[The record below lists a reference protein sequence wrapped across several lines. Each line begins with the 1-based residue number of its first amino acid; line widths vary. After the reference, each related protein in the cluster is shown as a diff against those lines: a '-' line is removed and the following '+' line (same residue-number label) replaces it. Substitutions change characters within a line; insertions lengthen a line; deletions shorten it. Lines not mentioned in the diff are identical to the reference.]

1 MLSVKRL
8 TLLMLPAVLMLLA
21 VACAED
27 PTATPTSEPPAP
39 TATAT
44 TPPPEPTATATP
56 VPTAVPP
63 EPTPTVQ
70 EGVIEIEAI
79 RYEDDLIELRVG
91 PEPRFGY
98 EANARIKSNE
108 GGGWIIQLD
117 VGDTLIV
124 GEIEQSSSR
133 STLPHAFTAADL
145 GVRFPLDA
153 VEGGGTVSGWKFTF
167 YDEGVYVIGDAHEHG
182 KAFIL
187 VGDVEIGGYLPVT
200 YTLDEIRVRDT
211 IFELRMGDTIAWGY
225 GDDPRSAESDRI
237 RTDEVGDITITINL
251 GDSLVFPDGLTG
263 SGSSTET
270 HFITIDELGINA
282 EIAPG
287 ADTNAGLVMQPT
299 ETGTFRL
306 YCSAH
311 PDPAVHGNF
320 FIVVNEPPAGGPEPV
335 VYTLDQIRLR
345 DAAIELRIGE
355 EDALGFP
362 AGERV
367 TSADGNVVTIT
378 INAGDSLVFPAG
390 FTGSGSNTET
400 HYLTI
405 DELGIDIAVEIGN
418 RETALGFIITPAEPG
433 IYRVYCSA
441 HPDAHGDFTIVAEAV
456 ASGAPAP
463 VNFVLQMVRV
473 RDDIMDFRMG
483 ETTAW
488 GYEAGMRVES
498 GPGYDTDPGQD
509 GVFLTINLG
518 DSISFEQG
526 INGSNGNTGTH
537 FFTIDELGIDIE
549 LPPDGTDQAGEGFTI
564 TPAEAGNYRVYCS
577 AHPDDHGIIYIIV
590 VDAAAAPSAPASYPL
605 DMVRVRDD
613 IFDVR
618 MGETAAWGY
627 EAGMR
632 VESGPGYDTDPGQK
646 IVLLTINAG
655 DSISFGRGI
664 NGSNGN
670 TGTHFFTIDELG
682 IDIELPPDG
691 TDQAGEGYT
700 IKPTEAGNY
709 RMYCS
714 AHPDAHGDLFIIV
727 R

>member
-1 MLSVKRL
+1 
-8 TLLMLPAVLMLLA
+8 
-21 VACAED
+21 
-27 PTATPTSEPPAP
+27 
-39 TATAT
+39 
-44 TPPPEPTATATP
+44 PEPTATATP

-79 RYEDDLIELRVG
+79 RYEDDLIELRIG

-167 YDEGVYVIGDAHEHG
+167 YDEGVYPIGDAHEHG

-200 YTLDEIRVRDT
+200 YLLDEIRVRDT
-211 IFELRMGDTIAWGY
+211 VFELRMGDTIAWGY

-237 RTDEVGDITITINL
+237 RTDEVGDIIITINL

-263 SGSSTET
+263 SNSSNET

-287 ADTNAGLVMQPT
+287 ADTNLDLVMQPT

-311 PDPAVHGNF
+311 PDPSVHGNF
-320 FIVVNEPPAGGPEPV
+320 FIVVNEPPAGAPEPV

-355 EDALGFP
+355 ADALGFP

-378 INAGDSLVFPAG
+378 VNAGDSLVFPSG
-390 FTGSGSNTET
+390 FTGSSSNTST
-400 HYLTI
+400 HFLTI

-418 RETALGFIITPAEPG
+418 RETALGFVIELTEPG
-433 IYRVYCSA
+433 SYRVYCSA
-441 HPDAHGDFTIVAEAV
+441 HPDDHGSFTIVAEAV

-463 VNFVLQMVRV
+463 VNYVLQRVRV
-473 RDDIMDFRMG
+473 RDELMDFRMG
-483 ETTAW
+483 DTTAW
-488 GYEAGMRVES
+488 GYQSGMRVES
-498 GPGYDTDPGQD
+498 GPGHDTHPGQD

-526 INGSNGNTGTH
+526 IDGSNGNTTTH
-537 FFTIDELGIDIE
+537 FFTIDELGINIE
-549 LPPDGTDQAGEGFTI
+549 LPPNGTDQAGEGFTI
-564 TPAEAGNYRVYCS
+564 KPTELGNHRVYCS

-590 VDAAAAPSAPASYPL
+590 VDPALAAPAQVSYPL
-605 DMVRVRDD
+605 QMVRVRDD
-613 IFDVR
+613 IMDVR
-618 MGETAAWGY
+618 MGDTTAWGY
-627 EAGMR
+627 DAGMR
-632 VESGPGYDTDPGQK
+632 VESGPGHDTDPGQK
-646 IVLLTINAG
+646 IVLLTINLG
-655 DSISFGRGI
+655 DSISFERGI
-664 NGSNGN
+664 NGSNSN
-670 TGTHFFTIDELG
+670 ADTHFFTIDGLG
-682 IDIELPPDG
+682 IDIELPADG
-691 TDQAGEGYT
+691 TDQAGEGFT
-700 IKPTEAGNY
+700 ITPTESGNY
-709 RMYCS
+709 RIYCS
-714 AHPDAHGDLFIIV
+714 AHPDRNPDDGLRTRNHGDLFIIV